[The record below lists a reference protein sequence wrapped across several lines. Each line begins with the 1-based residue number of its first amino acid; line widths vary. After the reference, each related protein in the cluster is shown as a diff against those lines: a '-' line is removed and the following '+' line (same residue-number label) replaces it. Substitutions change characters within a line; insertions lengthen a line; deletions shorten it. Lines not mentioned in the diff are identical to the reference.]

1 MVCFSGEKMLDENL
15 ILEEELNVLTKRI
28 ADGNLNPFDAY
39 IGHIIKMKR
48 KKLKLSQQQ
57 VAYLLGV
64 TFQQLQKYEKGT
76 NKINTEKL
84 RALVY
89 LLKIPS
95 EVFSEGY
102 RLFQTYLKNSLQ
114 TTKEKEDESDAQAKE
129 TENKP
134 FYPNEEAFKK
144 EINRIK
150 EEYEKEGNIQ
160 NPLELYPIFNRLT
173 EKDFQSFCQA
183 EIEKIETPVSY
194 QKQEKPLTKE
204 EITEQMFHLYKKVYQ
219 NMESDPLRDILLNDL
234 E

>member
-1 MVCFSGEKMLDENL
+1 MMIDENI
-15 ILEEELNVLTKRI
+15 ILKEELDGLIKRI
-28 ADGNLNPFDAY
+28 SDGNLNPFDAY

-57 VAYLLGV
+57 VAFLLGV
-64 TFQQLQKYEKGT
+64 TFQQLQKYEKGI

-102 RLFQTYLKNSLQ
+102 RIFQSYLKSSLQ
-114 TTKEKEDESDAQAKE
+114 PKEADHEETPAKE
-129 TENKP
+129 TEKKS
-134 FYPNEEAFKK
+134 FYPNEKALKK
-144 EINRIK
+144 VLDRIK
-150 EEYEKEGNIQ
+150 EDWEKEGKFNH
-160 NPLELYPIFNRLT
+160 PLEIYPVFNRLT

-183 EIEKIETPVSY
+183 EIKKIEKPIVY
-194 QKQEKPLTKE
+194 KQKEEPLTKE
-204 EITEQMFHLYKKVYQ
+204 EITEQMFELYKKVYQ
-219 NMESDPLRDILLNDL
+219 NMESDPLRDILLNEL